1 MLSMP
6 TILIRHHLQQVRHR
20 AEVTLTVVFLIDE
33 MVDLS
38 RARGSF
44 VESPTLD
51 IHTSPLTD
59 GQGKEILAAL

>member
-1 MLSMP
+1 MLLIP
-6 TILIRHHLQQVRHR
+6 TFLIRHHLQQVRLR
-20 AEVTLTVVFLIDE
+20 AEVTFFLIDE

-44 VESPTLD
+44 VQSPTLD